1 MNYDALPQFV
11 LAKLLAL
18 DEGVEA
24 LSARAGAI
32 DRDIENR
39 RARRYGNV
47 HRADDNPRVLEAE
60 LERLLADQKV
70 LQKRLQAEQS
80 VRSACKAW
88 LDGLPA
94 GTKLEPVPVA
104 ADGNDLAGIRDR
116 IKTANA
122 ELDALKRA
130 PAPSSDIEA
139 RVRDYVRGL
148 APKVQG
154 VGVGERLS
162 IVWPGAQGGTQY
174 ISEHS
179 CDPLALLAALFPDR
193 MLALVMGEVERMAND
208 PLPVAQRA
216 PLVAALER
224 ELDELHRVEEALVA
238 APSRPANPRTAR
250 RRHRPRPCSAS
261 GSRTELRA
269 PLDEPPLRARGS
281 ALRRPSL
288 SPPVRHARLDARHGS
303 CWVLRP

>member
-1 MNYDALPQFV
+1 MTYDSLPQHV
-11 LAKLLAL
+11 LAKLLSL

-24 LSARAGAI
+24 LSARAGAVE
-32 DRDIENR
+32 RDIENR
-39 RARRYGNV
+39 RARLWGNIR
-47 HRADDNPRVLEAE
+47 RADDNPRSLEAE
-60 LERLLADQKV
+60 LEKLLAEQKV
-70 LQKRLQAEQS
+70 EQRRLQAEQA
-80 VRSACKAW
+80 VRSVCKAW

-94 GTKLEPVPVA
+94 GTKLEPVAVT
-104 ADGNDLAGIRDR
+104 ADGHDLAGIRDR
-116 IKTANA
+116 IKAANA

-148 APKVQG
+148 APKVRG

-162 IVWPGAQGGTQY
+162 ILWPGAQSSLGSGY
-174 ISEHS
+174 ISEHT

-216 PLVAALER
+216 PRVAALER

-238 APSRPANPRTAR
+238 DAIAAGSSVHRSPSAPPAAVLGVRVADRASRAA
-250 RRHRPRPCSAS
+250 
-261 GSRTELRA
+261 
-269 PLDEPPLRARGS
+269 
-281 ALRRPSL
+281 
-288 SPPVRHARLDARHGS
+288 
-303 CWVLRP
+303 